1 MSGVRWRGQG
11 GQGYGGSKGLE
22 RRGAEGS
29 LAWLGW
35 VSEGQSGE
43 MRLAG
48 QWEMLRLH
56 GLVRSWP
63 VSCGQW
69 DPVKVK

>member
-11 GQGYGGSKGLE
+11 GQGYGGNKGLE

-48 QWEMLRLH
+48 QWEMLQAPWAGEELACVLRAV
-56 GLVRSWP
+56 GP
-63 VSCGQW
+63 GEG
-69 DPVKVK
+69 